1 MAKKNKKVS
10 IFEVIWYLICGLV
23 ILWGITYVALSL
35 IDKYNDLADLHKFA
49 TKFESA
55 FKLSL
60 YFWGLI
66 IIAIGAVAAVVV
78 MIIFAKTF
86 DRAADREQRRSARLS
101 GLNKKEDKV
110 VAEQK
115 PEVVEEKPEEQPKVE
130 EPAPV
135 EEVPVEEPVQ
145 EEPQSEE
152 QPAEETK
159 EEPAEEPAP
168 AEETPAEEEAAPEE
182 EKPEEKAE

>member
-49 TKFESA
+49 TKFEST

-115 PEVVEEKPEEQPKVE
+115 PEVVEEKPEEQPEVE
-130 EPAPV
+130 EPAP
-135 EEVPVEEPVQ
+135 EEAPVEEPVQ

-152 QPAEETK
+152 Q
-159 EEPAEEPAP
+159 P

>member
-1 MAKKNKKVS
+1 MAKKNRKVS
-10 IFEVIWYLICGLV
+10 IFEVIWYLVCALV

-35 IDKYNDLADLHKFA
+35 IDKYNDLAELHKFA
-49 TKFESA
+49 VNFKST

-66 IIAIGAVAAVVV
+66 IIAIGAVAACAV

-101 GLNKKEDKV
+101 ALNKKEDKV

-115 PEVVEEKPEEQPKVE
+115 PEVVEEKPVEQPKVE
-130 EPAPV
+130 EPAP
-135 EEVPVEEPVQ
+135 EEAPKEEAPVEEPVQ
-145 EEPQSEE
+145 EEPQPEE
-152 QPAEETK
+152 QPAEE
-159 EEPAEEPAP
+159 EPAP
-168 AEETPAEEEAAPEE
+168 EEAPVE

>member
-1 MAKKNKKVS
+1 MAKKNRKVS
-10 IFEVIWYLICGLV
+10 IFEVIWYLICALV

-35 IDKYNDLADLHKFA
+35 IDKYNDLAELHKFVV
-49 TKFESA
+49 KFKST

-66 IIAIGAVAAVVV
+66 IIAIGAVAACAV

-101 GLNKKEDKV
+101 ALNKKEDKV

-115 PEVVEEKPEEQPKVE
+115 PEVVEEKPVEQPKVE
-130 EPAPV
+130 EPAP
-135 EEVPVEEPVQ
+135 EEAPKEEAPVEEPVQ
-145 EEPQSEE
+145 EEPQPEE
-152 QPAEETK
+152 QPAEE
-159 EEPAEEPAP
+159 EPAP
-168 AEETPAEEEAAPEE
+168 EEAPVE

>member
-23 ILWGITYVALSL
+23 ILWGLTYVVLSL
-35 IDKYNDLADLHKFA
+35 IDKYNDLAELHKFA
-49 TKFESA
+49 TNFKST

-66 IIAIGAVAAVVV
+66 IIAIGAVAACAV

-115 PEVVEEKPEEQPKVE
+115 PEVVEEKPVEQP
-130 EPAPV
+130 A
-135 EEVPVEEPVQ
+135 PVEEPVQ
-145 EEPQSEE
+145 EEPQPEE
-152 QPAEETK
+152 QPAEEPK

-168 AEETPAEEEAAPEE
+168 AEEEAAPSEAPVE
-182 EKPEEKAE
+182 EKPEEKVE